1 MKLLITPLLFL
12 LCSLH
17 AQVHAQVLEDIVTVN
32 RVDFN
37 SLRDDWIQVA
47 IDLTCGENPSPE
59 ARNKSFVENIGIKVY
74 LAYLPRGAQPPN
86 FDFYTAEVTISIMEY
101 RDKRN
106 VYFYL
111 PGPIAKRDMIRRPSP
126 EFFYVEVTI
135 DGKPQKPQTKAMSG
149 NIPNLDILNSFISQA
164 ESGSG
169 ATKDLLMPIYL
180 VEGADLGRVTNLPV
194 FLRREAK

>member
-1 MKLLITPLLFL
+1 MKFLITPLLFL
-12 LCSLH
+12 FCSLH
-17 AQVHAQVLEDIVTVN
+17 AQVLENVVTVN

-47 IDLTCGENPSPE
+47 IDLTCGENPSVE
-59 ARNKSFVENIGIKVY
+59 ARNKAFVENVGVKVY
-74 LAYLPRGAQPPN
+74 LAYLPKDKQTPD
-86 FDFYTAEVTISIMEY
+86 FDFYTAEVTIAIMEN

-111 PGPIAKRDMIRRPSP
+111 PGPIAKRDGIRRPEP

-135 DGKPQKPQTKAMSG
+135 DGQPQKPQTKGMSG
-149 NIPNLDILNSFISQA
+149 NIPNLDILNSFISKA

-169 ATKDLLMPIYL
+169 ATENLLMPIYL
-180 VEGADLGRVTNLPV
+180 VEGADLGRVSNLPV